1 MPKIIISYRRSDSDA
16 IAGRIRDRLA
26 AHYGERS
33 IFMDIDNIPFGA
45 DFREH
50 IQNAIVQNDLLLAV
64 VGPQW
69 VGQSEGGRRRIGEE
83 LDLVRIE
90 VETAMKQ
97 GIPVVPVL
105 VNGAT
110 MPRPEE
116 LPEALRDFS
125 FRNAATVD
133 SGRDF
138 HQHLDRLIRS
148 LDKLVKAK
156 PRLRIPA
163 PLLYGVAG
171 VAIAGGLA
179 AGLVYWVN
187 NSPGAPPAATQQ
199 TKAANPATTTIV
211 EFAELKVGRDPVAAR
226 PYLHEFGISVEKPNP
241 ESSEMVIMNNRGLY
255 EGGSVRP
262 TTSQNFLTQIN
273 TGNVVASYLLTF
285 ANPPDAFSFTRP
297 ALYAATSSGITH
309 PGWSAVALDARGGQ
323 LSAQSEGLI
332 RSRSTVQ
339 AQTYTFRA
347 PGFDRIA
354 AIRFESDPR
363 LDGKPFAAFSTLLIE
378 RLTLVR
384 DGGAALPRR

>member
-26 AHYGERS
+26 ARYGERS

-50 IQNAIVQNDLLLAV
+50 IQNAIIQNDLLLAV

-69 VGQSEGGRRRIGEE
+69 AGQSDGDHRRIREE

-90 VETAMKQ
+90 VETAIKQ

-105 VNGAT
+105 VNGAA
-110 MPRPEE
+110 MPKPEE
-116 LPEALRDFS
+116 LPESLRDFS

-138 HQHLDRLIRS
+138 HQHVDRLIRS
-148 LDKLVKAK
+148 LDKLLKAR
-156 PRLRIPA
+156 PRVRIPA
-163 PLLYGVAG
+163 RLSYAAAGVVVAG
-171 VAIAGGLA
+171 AMA
-179 AGLVYWVN
+179 AGLAYWTGSQPN
-187 NSPGAPPAATQQ
+187 APPAGQHA
-199 TKAANPATTTIV
+199 KAPDAPRTIIV

-226 PYLHEFGISVEKPNP
+226 PYLHEFGISVDKRDP
-241 ESSEMVIMNNRGLY
+241 EASELVIVNNRGLY
-255 EGGSVRP
+255 EGGGVRP

-273 TGNVVASYLLTF
+273 TGNVVASYVLTF
-285 ANPPDAFSFTRP
+285 ANPPDLFSFTRP
-297 ALYAATSSGITH
+297 ALYAATSSGVTH
-309 PGWSAVALDARGGQ
+309 PGWTAMALDARGAQ

-332 RSRSTVQ
+332 RSFSNVA

-354 AIRFESDPR
+354 AVRFESDPR
-363 LDGKPFAAFSTLLIE
+363 LNGKPFAAFSTLLIE
-378 RLTLVR
+378 RLTLVH
-384 DGGAALPRR
+384 DGSASAPRR

>member
-1 MPKIIISYRRSDSDA
+1 MPKIIISYRRSDTDA

-50 IQNAIVQNDLLLAV
+50 IQNAIIQNDLLLAV

-69 VGQSEGGRRRIGEE
+69 AGQAEAGRRRIGEE

-105 VNGAT
+105 VNGAA
-110 MPRPEE
+110 MPKPEE
-116 LPEALRDFS
+116 LPESLRDFS

-138 HQHLDRLIRS
+138 HQHVDRLIRS
-148 LDKLVKAK
+148 LDKLVNAR
-156 PRLRIPA
+156 PRLRAPA
-163 PLLYGVAG
+163 PLLIGAAG
-171 VAIAGGLA
+171 VVVAAAIA
-179 AGLVYWVN
+179 AGLVFWVGN
-187 NSPGAPPAATQQ
+187 RPSAPPAGQQ
-199 TKAANPATTTIV
+199 AKAPDISKTTII

-226 PYLHEFGISVEKPNP
+226 PYLHEFGVSVDKRDP
-241 ESSEMVIMNNRGLY
+241 EASELVIMNNRGLY
-255 EGGSVRP
+255 EGGGVRP

-273 TGNVVASYLLTF
+273 TNNVVASYVLTF

-297 ALYAATSSGITH
+297 ALYAATSSGVTH
-309 PGWSAVALDARGGQ
+309 PAWTAMALDARGGQ

-332 RSRSTVQ
+332 RSFSNVA
-339 AQTYTFRA
+339 AQNYTFRA

-354 AIRFESDPR
+354 AVRFESDPR
-363 LDGKPFAAFSTLLIE
+363 LNGKPFAAFSTLLIE
-378 RLTLVR
+378 RLTLVH
-384 DGGAALPRR
+384 DGSASLPAR

>member
-26 AHYGERS
+26 SYYGERS

-50 IQNAIVQNDLLLAV
+50 IQNAIIQNDLLLAV

-69 VGQSEGGRRRIGEE
+69 AGQSEDGRRRIGEE

-110 MPRPEE
+110 MPKPAE

-125 FRNAATVD
+125 FRNAASVD

-138 HQHLDRLIRS
+138 HQHVDRLIRS
-148 LDKLVKAK
+148 LDKLLNAR
-156 PRLRIPA
+156 PRLRLPA
-163 PLLYGVAG
+163 PLLYGIAG
-171 VAIAGGLA
+171 VVGAGVLA
-179 AGLVYWVN
+179 AGLVYWV
-187 NSPGAPPAATQQ
+187 SGPRSESQGPGQQ
-199 TKAANPATTTIV
+199 TKANAAATTIV

-226 PYLHEFGISVEKPNP
+226 PYLHEFGISVEKPIP
-241 ESSEMVIMNNRGLY
+241 ESSEMVIVNNRGLY
-255 EGGSVRP
+255 EGGGVRP

-273 TGNVVASYLLTF
+273 TGNGVASYLLTF
-285 ANPPDAFSFTRP
+285 AKPPDVFSFTRP
-297 ALYAATSSGITH
+297 ALYAATSSGVTH

-332 RSRSTVQ
+332 RSFSTVA

-354 AIRFESDPR
+354 AVRFESDPR
-363 LDGKPFAAFSTLLIE
+363 LNGKPFAAFATLLIE
-378 RLTLVR
+378 RLTLVH
-384 DGGAALPRR
+384 DGSASLPKR